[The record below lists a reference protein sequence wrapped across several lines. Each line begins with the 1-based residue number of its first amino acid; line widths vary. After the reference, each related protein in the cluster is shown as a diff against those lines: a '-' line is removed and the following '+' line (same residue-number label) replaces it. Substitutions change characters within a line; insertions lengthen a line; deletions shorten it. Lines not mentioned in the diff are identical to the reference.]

1 MQRGSIS
8 WPQYPQADQSSSR
21 PASGPPSQPV
31 SHSHSRR
38 TSRSGLALHYGVTV
52 LNTPGTLDADY
63 RGEVHVILANF
74 GAEPFAIERGARI
87 AQLVFV
93 PTVQVNIHEVASL
106 E

>member
-1 MQRGSIS
+1 
-8 WPQYPQADQSSSR
+8 
-21 PASGPPSQPV
+21 
-31 SHSHSRR
+31 
-38 TSRSGLALHYGVTV
+38 
-52 LNTPGTLDADY
+52 
-63 RGEVHVILANF
+63 VHVILANF